1 MHTVELLFKHFFTAI
16 EGPTQS
22 SNKLQSDSVY
32 NLIGKIQVDPTKD
45 LDNNEILE
53 LPNPTLSLALMK
65 CLLYNDEKSQKKL
78 LRDDQMCLLVW
89 TAKVTGIDIPASLK
103 KFFSYKQEQHG
114 FARWIT
120 SATGYLRIYC
130 SVSGTTE
137 QINLQQKM
145 NLKLICEFIVAV
157 YTPSWMD
164 NFYRPSAPE
173 GPQCV
178 LNLRDHLLDAADFYD
193 IPLGVIIRL
202 KKIFIQY
209 AKTWLC
215 TENLALSVYSK
226 ENDLTL
232 EVVKNRNIMVSQTD
246 LCKRLWD
253 KNCQLVDFLTSET
266 QNAPCLNENDFDF
279 WNKTMSSNISC
290 ERYVR
295 KMKII
300 LVNNQ
305 LRETLDIK
313 SRIKRMINLNDYLK
327 F

>member
-1 MHTVELLFKHFFTAI
+1 MH
-16 EGPTQS
+16 
-22 SNKLQSDSVY
+22 
-32 NLIGKIQVDPTKD
+32 
-45 LDNNEILE
+45 E

-65 CLLYNDEKSQKKL
+65 CLLYNDRKSNKKL

-89 TAKVTGIDIPASLK
+89 TAKVSGIDIPTSLRK
-103 KFFSYKQEQHG
+103 YLSYKQEQHG

-130 SVSGTTE
+130 SVSRTTE

-164 NFYRPSAPE
+164 IFYRPSAPA

-178 LNLRDHLLDAADFYD
+178 LNLRDRLLDAADFYD

-202 KKIFIQY
+202 KKIFIQH

-215 TENLALSVYSK
+215 TENLALSIYS
-226 ENDLTL
+226 EESDLTL
-232 EVVKNRNIMVSQTD
+232 EVVKNRSIMVSQSD
-246 LCKRLWD
+246 LCNRLWD

-266 QNAPCLNENDFDF
+266 QNAPCLTENDSDF
-279 WNKTMSSNISC
+279 WNRTMSTNISC
-290 ERYVR
+290 ERYVG

-300 LVNNQ
+300 LETNQ
-305 LRETLDIK
+305 LRETLDIY